1 MVWSWLALFA
11 TAPALADQNIEL
23 SWTPSTNAN
32 VAGYLIYSGTQS
44 RTYTNVFLVG
54 NVTNTIVTG
63 LAEGTTNFFA
73 AKAFDTSTNE
83 STFSEET
90 TFAVPA
96 SVTPPA
102 NTNSLPTSNPPPVIT
117 NAPPVVTNTPPVV
130 TNTPPVID
138 PSITNTPP
146 VIDPSITNTPPV
158 IDPSITNIPPVIDP
172 PITNT
177 PPVVTNTPVAVN
189 EPPTLNA
196 LANRSLI
203 RNSAAVTVNLSGIT
217 SGATN
222 ENDALVVTAASGN
235 PALISKVTV
244 IYSSP
249 NSTGTL
255 TFKPVANAVGTALIT
270 VKVNDGGA
278 SNNLVTQTFNVT
290 VTALPTRI
298 STATLAAM
306 PKISRQLTN
315 AAALAGKN
323 ISLSVG
329 VTGRSPFKYQWKR
342 NGTNLAGATSATLSL
357 KSVKASQ
364 SGTYSVLVSN
374 SAGSTNSL
382 SASVAIYATPVAD
395 LTSTL
400 QSNGSFSFNVAGV
413 PGYKYVVQ
421 ASSDM
426 QNWSSVRTNTSP
438 FTFVDTNCISFD
450 QRYYRSYYLP

>member
-96 SVTPPA
+96 IVTPPVD
-102 NTNSLPTSNPPPVIT
+102 TNSIPTSNPPPVIT

-146 VIDPSITNTPPV
+146 VIDP
-158 IDPSITNIPPVIDP
+158 

-177 PPVVTNTPVAVN
+177 PPVVTNAPVAVN

-278 SNNLVTQTFNVT
+278 SNNLATQTFNVT

-426 QNWSSVRTNTSP
+426 QNWSAVRTNTSP